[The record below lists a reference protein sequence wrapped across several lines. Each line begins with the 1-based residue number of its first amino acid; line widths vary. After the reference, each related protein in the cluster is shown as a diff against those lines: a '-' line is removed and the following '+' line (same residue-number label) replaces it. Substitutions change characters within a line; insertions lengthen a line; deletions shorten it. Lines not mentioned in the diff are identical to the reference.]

1 MWVVNI
7 LIYTHLHIMM
17 SSWGGPLKI
26 HNIQEIVEIE
36 LMFEHICM
44 FFFVVFLS
52 SLQMI
57 RKEETNNKK
66 GESTK
71 HITILYS
78 SIMHVNSSLLLSVH
92 Q

>member
-44 FFFVVFLS
+44 FFFVFFYPHYKLS
-52 SLQMI
+52 EK
-57 RKEETNNKK
+57 RKP
-66 GESTK
+66 
-71 HITILYS
+71 TIKQEKVQNILLYY
-78 SIMHVNSSLLLSVH
+78 IVVKCM
-92 Q
+92 